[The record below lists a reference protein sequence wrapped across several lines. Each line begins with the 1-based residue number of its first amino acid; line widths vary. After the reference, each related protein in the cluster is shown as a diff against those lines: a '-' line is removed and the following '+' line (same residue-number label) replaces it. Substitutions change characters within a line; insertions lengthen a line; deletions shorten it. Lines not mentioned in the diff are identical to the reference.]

1 MDTCL
6 KDRICNL
13 FSKTSLLS
21 YCISLA
27 QTLLQTGCLD
37 SQAARQTDR
46 HRHTLN
52 TLQFQSYPTQLI
64 NCLELRYN
72 SWQLLLLS
80 VLVTLCLR
88 RHRRSSIRNV
98 YQGSR
103 IWRVEVRA
111 RLGLTLLGWCWLTP
125 SFVRGGPRLGLMT
138 CWLTGPG
145 GRCWARAVF
154 C

>member
-1 MDTCL
+1 M
-6 KDRICNL
+6 NF

-37 SQAARQTDR
+37 SQAASQPDR

-88 RHRRSSIRNV
+88 RHRRSSIN
-98 YQGSR
+98 QG
-103 IWRVEVRA
+103 
-111 RLGLTLLGWCWLTP
+111 LLMLASYLASACVTGW
-125 SFVRGGPRLGLMT
+125 
-138 CWLTGPG
+138 
-145 GRCWARAVF
+145 AVNQLVS
-154 C
+154 